1 MVTQKSHRIECFI
14 LTKQGGQTCYKS
26 SSYTSV
32 IRSRWWST
40 VPTVC
45 KDYIYVQ
52 QLSKAS
58 YLLYGY
64 IQGEYI
70 VLSAKSIML
79 NEYTLK
85 YKQIKEGITLLYHR
99 RVMQRETHLKVI
111 LMERVFCLM
120 HI

>member
-1 MVTQKSHRIECFI
+1 M
-14 LTKQGGQTCYKS
+14 
-26 SSYTSV
+26 
-32 IRSRWWST
+32 

-45 KDYIYVQ
+45 KDYVQ
-52 QLSKAS
+52 QHSKAS
-58 YLLYGY
+58 YLLYRY
-64 IQGEYI
+64 IQEDYI

-85 YKQIKEGITLLYHR
+85 YKQIKEGITLMYHR
-99 RVMQRETHLKVI
+99 RVMQREPHLKVI